1 MAVNILI
8 IIFASGLLINF
19 IILLVSMGRLV
30 TFLSK
35 NKYLRALGFLILV
48 PISLLYGNEALQM
61 MAFYWAAT
69 AYDFN
74 QCIVL
79 IDCKRNN
86 NIEGGY

>member
-1 MAVNILI
+1 
-8 IIFASGLLINF
+8 
-19 IILLVSMGRLV
+19 MGRLV

-48 PISLLYGNEALQM
+48 PISLLYDNEALQM

-74 QCIVL
+74 QCIGNFYCR
-79 IDCKRNN
+79 DNN
-86 NIEGGY
+86 NIIGGYYNYYISYF

>member
-48 PISLLYGNEALQM
+48 PISLLYDNEALQM

-74 QCIVL
+74 
-79 IDCKRNN
+79 
-86 NIEGGY
+86 